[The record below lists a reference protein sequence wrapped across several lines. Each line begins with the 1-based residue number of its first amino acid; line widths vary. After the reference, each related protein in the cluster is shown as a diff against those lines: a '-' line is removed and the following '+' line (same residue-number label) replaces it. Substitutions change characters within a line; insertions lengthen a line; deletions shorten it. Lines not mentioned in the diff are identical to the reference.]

1 MPHGR
6 GVRLT
11 TLYALTP
18 MLYHQ
23 FSAGD
28 LNVCGS
34 GTDSRSLPD
43 PAYVQPMR
51 PPKHAKKTATKQVIS
66 LEEFS

>member
-1 MPHGR
+1 
-6 GVRLT
+6 
-11 TLYALTP
+11 

-28 LNVCGS
+28 PDVCGS

-43 PAYVQPMR
+43 PACVQPMR
-51 PPKHAKKTATKQVIS
+51 PPTHAKKCSAIKQLQFLV
-66 LEEFS
+66 EFY